1 MNVIATLGRGR
12 PVTEAEIAHY
22 RDHGWVKLDRFVD
35 QQTVAALL
43 ALAKGKMGDD
53 ADSNPVGGGGVDFL
67 NNEWVSGIGE
77 PAFAPLIASIGRNA
91 KALMGRDVGAR
102 YLMDSFVAKL
112 PAGKEARH
120 DTNARTDIHQDLSTW
135 PLDRTG
141 GMSFWLAL
149 SDAGPDNGTMEFLSG
164 SHRMGP
170 LGGFI
175 THSWGPAKTDT
186 VIGLAPKL
194 MLRSEL
200 SGLGVGVS
208 ASLGYGIERHR
219 LETARVTVPLTIP
232 LSQSVRTNFNLGW
245 QWSGITHR
253 HDLFLGGQAEIALSK
268 QLNLMAEAFTLDRG
282 KPGEQLGLRWTPGK
296 GRVDIDLIGGHYV
309 DGIARNAI
317 TLGLTVRR

>member
-1 MNVIATLGRGR
+1 MTRWLAGAALTFGVATLGSPAQAAGGAH
-12 PVTEAEIAHY
+12 VVDDAAVEAVGGCHVES
-22 RDHGWVKLDRFVD
+22 WV
-35 QQTVAALL
+35 
-43 ALAKGKMGDD
+43 ALASGDSRLGNLD
-53 ADSNPVGGGGVDFL
+53 LACTPRS
-67 NNEWVSGIGE
+67 
-77 PAFAPLIASIGRNA
+77 
-91 KALMGRDVGAR
+91 
-102 YLMDSFVAKL
+102 L
-112 PAGKEARH
+112 PNLE
-120 DTNARTDIHQDLSTW
+120 
-135 PLDRTG
+135 
-141 GMSFWLAL
+141 
-149 SDAGPDNGTMEFLSG
+149 
-164 SHRMGP
+164 